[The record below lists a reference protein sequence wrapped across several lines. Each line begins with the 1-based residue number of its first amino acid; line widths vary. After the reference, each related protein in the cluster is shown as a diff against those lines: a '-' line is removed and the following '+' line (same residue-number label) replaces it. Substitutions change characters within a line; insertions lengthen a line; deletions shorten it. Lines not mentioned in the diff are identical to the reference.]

1 MFIGKSSI
9 YCMKEIEIGYTLS
22 AYDIRSGKLLY
33 DSSNPVLS
41 KQQTIP
47 GDHGSHIGFQV
58 VLVNGGKELILL
70 RRMVNVG
77 HYQTILHIIDGD
89 TGIRLHSAAYR
100 RQWSCLL
107 YPDPISTNVVVAFN
121 LDPLLWVG
129 TTTQNLMKVSIIQR
143 FSYQEERAIQ
153 FSLVSTDVVLL
164 PCNGSR
170 PLGFSAF
177 NPLSL
182 AGVFCFGNYNIG
194 IQGSAITPTR
204 DKDFLAT
211 AAGVLR
217 HTYPDHDR
225 PPLNQCFVFG
235 QGQSMTLPPRP
246 EIGRHERT
254 TVGLPEHPEVNYL
267 QFADDGR
274 MHLCCERDTYVF
286 EF

>member
-33 DSSNPVLS
+33 DSPNPVIS